1 MEKAYW
7 LSRKR
12 ASLKLARDAA
22 SAEARLIHYDL
33 AGRYGLKALSLQ
45 SFAVELADS
54 CHRRSTRAGAPLR
67 PADNPGRGHLLGV
80 SPNPAHAN
88 QHAVRSRE
96 FDAARQL
103 EACPEQEL
111 RHRVY

>member
-45 SFAVELADS
+45 SFAVELAVS
-54 CHRRSTRAGAPLR
+54 LPPSIYAG
-67 PADNPGRGHLLGV
+67 
-80 SPNPAHAN
+80 
-88 QHAVRSRE
+88 RSRVK
-96 FDAARQL
+96 
-103 EACPEQEL
+103 AC
-111 RHRVY
+111 